1 MRGIFV
7 LLTLLSIASVLIGVF
22 VGSVKA
28 GVSDLIS
35 YLNGH
40 NDVKGYIIW
49 EIRIPR
55 ALAAFLG
62 GACLALSGLLLQTY
76 FRNPLAGPF
85 VLGISSASSLAVA
98 LCLLAG
104 IGAHSLGV
112 VGSAFLGAMVATA
125 VVIALA
131 AKVRSAVT
139 LLVAGLMLGYV
150 FSALEKIL
158 ITFAESREV
167 HLFVLWTFG
176 SFSGITWADLRTIS
190 LIGIPTILITAT
202 LSKPLNALLLG
213 EDYAKSMG
221 VDVRRIRV
229 VLISI
234 SSLLTAL
241 ITAFAG
247 IVAFIGLAVPHI
259 ARLVL
264 KSSDHRVL
272 IPATVLIGGIVTV
285 LCDTISR
292 VLLHPVELPISVAT
306 SLFGAPIVMYLVIK
320 RRRVQ

>member
-1 MRGIFV
+1 MRWIFT
-7 LLTLLSIASVLIGVF
+7 LLILLSIASILIGIF
-22 VGSVKA
+22 VGSVNV

-35 YLNGH
+35 YLSGH
-40 NDVKGYIIW
+40 QDVKVYILW
-49 EIRIPR
+49 QIRIPR
-55 ALAAFLG
+55 TLAAFLG

-98 LCLLAG
+98 LCMLAG
-104 IGAHSLGV
+104 IGAHSLGI
-112 VGSAFLGAMVATA
+112 VGSAFLGAMVATII
-125 VVIALA
+125 VITLA

-139 LLVAGLMLGYV
+139 LLVAGLMLGYI

-167 HLFVLWTFG
+167 HVFVLWTFG
-176 SFSGITWADLRTIS
+176 SFSGITWSNLKTIT
-190 LIGIPTILITAT
+190 LAGVPIMAIAFL

-213 EDYAKSMG
+213 EDYARSMG

-229 VLISI
+229 AIVSI

-241 ITAFAG
+241 VTAFAG

-259 ARLVL
+259 ARLL
-264 KSSDHRVL
+264 LRTSDHRVL
-272 IPATVLIGGIVTV
+272 IPSTALVGGIVTV
-285 LCDTISR
+285 LCDVISR
-292 VLLHPVELPISVAT
+292 TLLSPVELPISVAT
-306 SLFGAPIVMYLVIK
+306 SLFGAPIVIYLVMK
-320 RRRVQ
+320 RRRI